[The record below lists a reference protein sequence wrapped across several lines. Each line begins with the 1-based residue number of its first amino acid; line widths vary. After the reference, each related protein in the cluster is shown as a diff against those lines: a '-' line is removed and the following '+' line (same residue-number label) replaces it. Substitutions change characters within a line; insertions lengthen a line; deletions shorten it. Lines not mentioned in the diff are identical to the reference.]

1 MPSTI
6 EQVHREYGPRGL
18 SVLAIDMQE
27 DRARVEAWVR
37 EKRTTFP
44 VLLDSA
50 GRVTGV
56 YEVTATP
63 TVLVLS
69 RRGRI
74 VGKAIGTKAWTS
86 PRGRAVL
93 EALLRP

>member
-1 MPSTI
+1 LPSTI

-18 SVLAIDMQE
+18 RVLAVNLGE
-27 DRARVEAWVR
+27 ERARVEAWVR

-44 VLLDSA
+44 VLLDPA
-50 GRVTGV
+50 GGVTGT

-63 TVLVLS
+63 TVLVVS

-74 VGKAIGTKAWTS
+74 VGKAVGPKAWTS
-86 PRGRAVL
+86 APGRAVL